1 MCDFLR
7 DRAILPTFFFKRE
20 ILLVIR
26 RRRMYTG
33 VWLIDACIV
42 IRDIGQTEMKFVELL
57 ITKLFGSMPMKM

>member
-33 VWLIDACIV
+33 VWLIDAFIV